1 VSARK
6 PTDQARFDALVERGL
21 RELKRR
27 KKPPTVAELN
37 GLRRLMERRD
47 QERQLE
53 EARRL
58 TTE

>member
-1 VSARK
+1 VSARNRS
-6 PTDQARFDALVERGL
+6 DRERYDALVDRGL
-21 RELKRR
+21 SALEQRE
-27 KKPPTVAELN
+27 KPPTVAELN
-37 GLRRLMERRD
+37 GLRRLIERRD